1 MLPEIMLMANDA
13 AVIGGMFTPGEA
25 ILGSH
30 TIHGSSS
37 FGNHK
42 SEKLRHTEKGSLKTP
57 VWGAIFDVFVCA
69 VFPHCQR
76 LWRFSVEL
84 MCCKRPHCAHC
95 ALKYPGLTC
104 HVKQACIDRST

>member
-57 VWGAIFDVFVCA
+57 VWAQSLTFLCVLFSPTVSDCGAS
-69 VFPHCQR
+69 Q
-76 LWRFSVEL
+76 LN
-84 MCCKRPHCAHC
+84 
-95 ALKYPGLTC
+95 
-104 HVKQACIDRST
+104 